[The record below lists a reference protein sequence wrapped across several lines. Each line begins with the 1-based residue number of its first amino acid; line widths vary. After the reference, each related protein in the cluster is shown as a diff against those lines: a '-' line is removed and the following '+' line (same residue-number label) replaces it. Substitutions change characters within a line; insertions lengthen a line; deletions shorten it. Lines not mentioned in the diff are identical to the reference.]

1 MAVDAGTSLTYDV
14 ASNREDLTDV
24 IYNVDPTDTPFI
36 TRVMQGSATAR
47 KHEWPIDT
55 LTAASAD
62 NAVAE
67 GDEATIDNMTDPVRR
82 DNETQLSDKTPS
94 VSSTQQ
100 AVDSAGVDD
109 YFDYQIVKAT
119 KELRRDM
126 ESSLLANK
134 AKNAGSRGVARVLA
148 GIESWIATNWSTA
161 GTGGSPA
168 APAGDG
174 TNTRTAATTPGAL
187 TEDPLYTTNLSN
199 IWTNGGQPDMTMVGA
214 YNKGV
219 ISGFAGRATR
229 IKEAED
235 RTLIA
240 TIDIYDGD
248 FSQLEIIANRWQ
260 NAGSV
265 LNLQSDMWATSY
277 LQPVGWEYLA
287 KRGHSDEALVSVEYT
302 LESRNEKASGGVFD
316 CTTSS
321 S

>member
-14 ASNREDLTDV
+14 ASNREDLMDV

-36 TRVMQGSATAR
+36 VRAMQNSASAI

-55 LTAASAD
+55 LTAASPD
-62 NAVAE
+62 NAVPE
-67 GDEATIDNMTDPVRR
+67 GDEATITDMTDPERR
-82 DNETQLSDKTPS
+82 DNYTQLSEKTPS

-119 KELRRDM
+119 KEIRRDM

-134 AKNAGSRGVARVLA
+134 AKAAGSSGVARVLA
-148 GIESWIATNWSTA
+148 GIEAWIATNYSTA
-161 GTGGSPA
+161 TDGT
-168 APAGDG
+168 APTGDG
-174 TNTRTAATTPGAL
+174 SNTRTAGTTVAAL
-187 TEDPLYTTNLSN
+187 TEDPLYSDNLAA
-199 IWTNGGQPDMTMVGA
+199 IWENGGQPDLTMVGSQ
-214 YNKGV
+214 NKKV
-219 ISGFAGRATR
+219 ISGFSGRATR

-260 NAGSV
+260 NVGSV
-265 LNLQSDMWATSY
+265 FNLQSDMWAVSY

-287 KRGHSDEALVSVEYT
+287 KRGHSDEALVSTEYT
-302 LESRNEKASGGVFD
+302 LEARNEKASGAIYD
-316 CTTSS
+316 TITP
-321 S
+321 

>member
-36 TRVMQGSATAR
+36 TRVMQGSSDAR

-55 LTAASAD
+55 LTAASED

-67 GDEATIDNMTDPVRR
+67 GDEATIDAMTNPLRR
-82 DNETQLSDKTPS
+82 DNENQLSNKTPS

-134 AKNAGSRGVARVLA
+134 AKAAGSEGVASVLA
-148 GIESWIATNWSTA
+148 GIEAWVATNFSSATD
-161 GTGGSPA
+161 GV
-168 APAGDG
+168 APTGDG
-174 TNTRTAATTPGAL
+174 SDIRTVGTTQAPL
-187 TEDPLYTTNLSN
+187 TEDPLYSDNLAA
-199 IWTNGGQPDMTMVGA
+199 IWEEGGQPDMTMVGSN
-214 YNKGV
+214 NKKV
-219 ISGFAGRATR
+219 ISGFSGRATR

-260 NAGSV
+260 DPLSV
-265 LNLQSDMWATSY
+265 FNLQSDMWAVD
-277 LQPVGWEYLA
+277 QE
-287 KRGHSDEALVSVEYT
+287 
-302 LESRNEKASGGVFD
+302 
-316 CTTSS
+316 
-321 S
+321 

>member
-36 TRVMQGSATAR
+36 TRVMQGSADAR
-47 KHEWPIDT
+47 KHEWPIDA
-55 LTAASAD
+55 LTAASQD

-67 GDEATIDNMTDPVRR
+67 GDEATIDDMTDPVRR

-134 AKNAGSRGVARVLA
+134 AKNAGSRGVARVLG
-148 GIESWIATNWSTA
+148 GIESWIATNYSGGATGSAPTGDGSDTRTA
-161 GTGGSPA
+161 GTDRP
-168 APAGDG
+168 
-174 TNTRTAATTPGAL
+174 L
-187 TEDPLYTTNLSN
+187 TEDPLYSDNLAS
-199 IWTNGGQPDMTMVGA
+199 IWTNGGQPDMTMVGSA
-214 YNKGV
+214 NKKV

-260 NAGSV
+260 DVKSV
-265 LNLQSDMWATSY
+265 FNLQSDMWAVSY

-302 LESRNEKASGGVFD
+302 LEARNEKASGAVYD
-316 CTTSS
+316 CVPA
-321 S
+321 